1 MHYVVTSFVCLFPAV
16 EPFKIELISETI
28 LHRLLDQ
35 DIIFEAQLPEKKAV
49 QVYLYQRGKQA
60 DFFTMVLQGRVEVTI
75 GKENIV
81 FEQGPFSFIG
91 QHAPPQPHSDRLVLV
106 NYICLFFFLFFFF
119 TEHYSQVWLFCWLKT
134 YNRH

>member
-1 MHYVVTSFVCLFPAV
+1 MHYVVILFVCLFPAV

-35 DIIFEAQLPEKKAV
+35 DIIFEAQLSEKKAV
-49 QVYLYQRGKQA
+49 PVYLYQRGKQA

-81 FEQGPFSFIG
+81 FEQGPFSFFG
-91 QHAPPQPHSDRLVLV
+91 QHALLNPTP
-106 NYICLFFFLFFFF
+106 
-119 TEHYSQVWLFCWLKT
+119 TG
-134 YNRH
+134 